1 MSRKS
6 SEDWDKEQEKDK
18 NNKVPINLAAI
29 ESGVTTDNPERTL
42 IYENGK
48 ANYRK
53 PSDIDICMEIDRNI
67 LPQYGKPYIYML
79 TRLENQKIAEHLY
92 RNLHIGEKQTHRCL
106 AM

>member
-29 ESGVTTDNPERTL
+29 ESGVATDNPERML

-48 ANYRK
+48 AN
-53 PSDIDICMEIDRNI
+53 
-67 LPQYGKPYIYML
+67 
-79 TRLENQKIAEHLY
+79 
-92 RNLHIGEKQTHRCL
+92 
-106 AM
+106 